1 MTTNVYKGNEIIYL
15 PVDKILPNPYQTRSI
30 FREGNMKELVDSVK
44 KYGILQPIS
53 VRLIN
58 NRLYELV
65 FGERRLRATRLAGL
79 ESIPSVMIELSDRDA
94 AAVTMAENM
103 QRTDL
108 HYLEA
113 AEGMR
118 ILYEGFKYSTN
129 EISHLLSVSEN
140 RVKELLEFCRFDRD
154 VRAMLM
160 DKDIPMENARL
171 LLRTDDSAM
180 QKSIIDKI
188 NKLGLNKDKTEVVV
202 NSAMRTHRLAGN
214 SEKNNNEARK
224 QFNEMRLFTST
235 IKQAVG
241 IMNESGMDTNYEMEK
256 NEDEYFINIRV
267 KVQ

>member
-15 PVDKILPNPYQTRSI
+15 PVDKILPNPYQSRST
-30 FREGNMKELVDSVK
+30 FREGNMKELVESVK

-79 ESIPSVMIELSDRDA
+79 ESIPSIVIELSDRDA
-94 AAVTMAENM
+94 AAVTMSENM

-118 ILYEGFKYSTN
+118 ILHEGFKYSTN
-129 EISHLLSVSEN
+129 EISHILSISEN
-140 RVKELLEFCRFDRD
+140 RVKELLEFCQFEGD

-171 LLRTDDSAM
+171 LLRTDDSVM
-180 QKSIIDKI
+180 QKSLIDKI
-188 NKLGLNKDKTEVVV
+188 SRLGLNKDKTEIVI
-202 NSAMRTHRLAGN
+202 NSAIKTHKLAGS
-214 SEKNNNEARK
+214 SEKHNTEARK
-224 QFNEMRLFTST
+224 HFNEMRLFTST
-235 IKQAVG
+235 IKQDVG
-241 IMNESGMDTNYEMEK
+241 IMNESGMNTEYEMEK
-256 NEDEYFINIRV
+256 NEDEYLINIRV